1 MPLLALVGAA
11 VAVVGPGL
19 LVGTCMAVGPGL
31 LVGVAVLFVLF
42 VLVGV
47 AVVPPPPAS
56 GRTRLMQ
63 TTWQRAVFF
72 ASSALVVTSTWPES
86 DGVRVSSS
94 DVAGGHASSPRTCGS
109 DARERT
115 RQITVSGETML
126 TIFLNLGLASNVQ
139 YAISPRSGGDDRT
152 TCFIYVLPSLPSA
165 QRFVM
170 TSVDSIY
177 TLLAR
182 IRDMS

>member
-1 MPLLALVGAA
+1 MLLLALVGAA

-19 LVGTCMAVGPGL
+19 LVG
-31 LVGVAVLFVLF
+31 VAVLF

-139 YAISPRSGGDDRT
+139 FAISPRSAEMT
-152 TCFIYVLPSLPSA
+152 TQRVIYLCSSVTSFRSA
-165 QRFVM
+165 LRHDVSRFHVREK
-170 TSVDSIY
+170 
-177 TLLAR
+177 LLK
-182 IRDMS
+182 SHV

>member
-1 MPLLALVGAA
+1 MLLLALVGAA
-11 VAVVGPGL
+11 VAV
-19 LVGTCMAVGPGL
+19 VGPGL

-47 AVVPPPPAS
+47 AVPPPPAS

-86 DGVRVSSS
+86 DGVRGSSS

-109 DARERT
+109 NARERT
-115 RQITVSGETML
+115 RQITH
-126 TIFLNLGLASNVQ
+126 IFKLLGYIVC
-139 YAISPRSGGDDRT
+139 
-152 TCFIYVLPSLPSA
+152 TCIW
-165 QRFVM
+165 
-170 TSVDSIY
+170 IK
-177 TLLAR
+177 
-182 IRDMS
+182 